1 MTEKYG
7 AYYRNVGALIDFF
20 LLNISGYIAYLVVDF
35 SLHNHIAYHINFVHI
50 LLLNF
55 IWFNATQVSGI
66 YQNMFVKESIP
77 TIKQSITAILIF
89 STLIFML
96 VYMAPEFT
104 VSPKLTFWTLIV
116 FSPLFLGAKVVFLL
130 VRRSNRHVLIEYT
143 DIVIV
148 GAGQIGLEFKSVIDG
163 HWGYRLIGFF
173 DDNPN
178 ITNADPYKNVPILGK
193 VSDCVAFVKKHRVK
207 EIYCC
212 LPDRALDKI
221 TALMR
226 EADQEMIRFKLVP
239 NVRNYFRKNVKVK
252 MMGHLPIISPRSEP
266 LESKANQTVKRIFD
280 VVFSLFA
287 VVFIMSWMVP
297 LMAILIKRESKGPVF
312 FKQLRS
318 GKGNVPFYCYKFRSM
333 TVNSDSD
340 NKQAQK
346 NDVRVTKIGA
356 FMRRTSIDELPQF
369 FNVLR
374 GEMSVIGP
382 RPHMLQHTHEYSA
395 LIDQFMVRHFLLPGI
410 TGWAQ
415 VNGYRGE
422 TKEEGSMEARVE
434 ADIWYME
441 NWSLWLDLKIAFLTV
456 WQVIDGDKNAY

>member
-7 AYYRNVGALIDFF
+7 SYYKILGAFIDFF
-20 LLNISGYIAYLVVDF
+20 LLNVSGYFAYLIVDF
-35 SLHNHIAYHINFVHI
+35 SFNETINYHINLTHI
-50 LLLNF
+50 LLINF
-55 IWFNATQVSGI
+55 IWFNATQIARV

-77 TIKQSITAILIF
+77 TIKHSLTALVVF

-96 VYMAPEFT
+96 ALMAPEFT
-104 VSPKLTFWTLIV
+104 VSPDLTFWTLFI
-116 FSPLFLGAKVVFLL
+116 FSPLFLGAKIIFLL
-130 VRRSNRHVLIEYT
+130 VRRSNRHILIEYT

-148 GAGQIGLEFKSVIDG
+148 GAGKVGLDLKTIVDR

-173 DDNPN
+173 DDQSDLSVFKENN
-178 ITNADPYKNVPILGK
+178 GVRLLGS
-193 VSDCVAFVKKHRVK
+193 VVDCVEYVKQHNVK

-212 LPDRALDKI
+212 LPDRAIDKI
-221 TALMR
+221 NIIMR
-226 EADQEMIRFKLVP
+226 EADQELIHFKLVP
-239 NVRNYFRKNVKVK
+239 NVMNYFHKQVNVK
-252 MMGHLPIISPRSEP
+252 MMGHLPILTSRFEP
-266 LESKANQTVKRIFD
+266 LEDKTNKTIKRIFD

-287 VVFIMSWMVP
+287 LVFVMSWMVP
-297 LMAILIKRESKGPVF
+297 LMAYLIKRESKGPVF

-340 NKQAQK
+340 KMQAHK
-346 NDVRVTKIGA
+346 NDARVTKIGA

-374 GEMSVIGP
+374 GEMSVVGP

-395 LIDQFMVRHFLLPGI
+395 LIDQFMVRHFVLPGI

-415 VNGYRGE
+415 VNGHRGE
-422 TKEEGSMEARVE
+422 TRMEGSMEARVE

-441 NWSLWLDLKIAFLTV
+441 NWSLFLDLKIAFLTV
-456 WQVIDGDKNAY
+456 WQVFDGHKNAY